1 MKIAATEALTWAERL
16 ETIAGTAIGAELAS
30 KATDPSAT
38 ARLRAARDFR
48 DELGHSRVIDLPV
61 LLHAQGCGQTKP
73 NSAVSS
79 LHSANSPDNSDVDWP
94 AVRREMLPGTENAAL
109 THPDLILWWALLDP
123 TLEISNA
130 VREPDSAQSPS
141 IAPAPAIR
149 QLSIED
155 RVARRAWLAEGPD
168 GEGASLG
175 AIEVWT
181 ETELRGLHAL
191 WWHAHRT
198 HNLNLASLVEG
209 SRSWLIEHIQP
220 DNATNRPWGSHVF
233 LLAGFGTDN
242 ASHESR
248 LFAETLIHN
257 CQVTLGRADSL
268 SAWILIDSA
277 RALRAWATED

>member
-1 MKIAATEALTWAERL
+1 MKIAATEALAWAERL
-16 ETIAGTAIGAELAS
+16 ETIAGATIGAELAS
-30 KATDPSAT
+30 RMADPSAT
-38 ARLRAARDFR
+38 ARLRGARDFR
-48 DELGHSRVIDLPV
+48 DELGHSRAIDLPV
-61 LLHAQGCGQTKP
+61 LLHAQGFGQTRP
-73 NSAVSS
+73 NPTAAN
-79 LHSANSPDNSDVDWP
+79 LHSANSPENSDVDWL
-94 AVRREMLPGTENAAL
+94 ALRREMLPETGDTPIS
-109 THPDLILWWALLDP
+109 HPDLILWWALLDS

-130 VREPDSAQSPS
+130 VREPNGTSSASS
-141 IAPAPAIR
+141 VPAIR
-149 QLSIED
+149 QISIED
-155 RVARRAWLAEGPD
+155 RVAGRARLAEGPD
-168 GEGASLG
+168 GEGAALG

-198 HNLNLASLVEG
+198 RNPHLASLVES
-209 SRSWLIEHIQP
+209 SRRWLIDHIQP
-220 DNATNRPWGSHVF
+220 DNATNRPWGAHVF

-277 RALRAWATED
+277 RALRAWAGET